1 MKRKILLED
10 PTNTYQQII
19 EVDLRS
25 GSYTGPWIIV
35 HDERFNGKLTNQ
47 ADPIK
52 IQAWITFME
61 NERTQREQAQQARRN
76 ALRQIRSATTVADVK
91 DILEKLVEEVLGI
104 QQL

>member
-1 MKRKILLED
+1 MLRKILIED
-10 PTNTYQQII
+10 PTNTYQDII
-19 EVDLRS
+19 EVNARS
-25 GSYTGPWIIV
+25 GRYGGDWAII

-47 ADPIK
+47 ADPVK

-104 QQL
+104 QQS